1 MEELLARL
9 AALEARVEALVAENG
24 MLRAENAALRLR
36 VTELE
41 TELGKNSN
49 NSSTPPSRDGVA
61 PRKARSLRR
70 AEQKAAGRPKGKQ
83 PGTPGRRLEPVDE
96 PDERRSHPPVC
107 CTGCGSGLDA
117 APVVGT
123 EVRQVFD
130 IPPLQVRVT
139 EHTLEK
145 RRCAC
150 GTVTAGVFP
159 ADAIAATC
167 WGPEARAYAVYL
179 MDRHHIPVA
188 RVAELLSDM
197 VGAPVSTG
205 WVWGCHVEAA
215 RRLKPF
221 ITELKALLLASPV
234 VHADETGTQV
244 DTVKHWVHTIAT
256 GLLTLLVVHK
266 KRGREAII
274 DMGILTEHTGTVVH
288 DGWAPYDTISCVLAH
303 AQCGA
308 HLLRHLA
315 GLGEVTAAK
324 PFVDAMAT
332 VLIAAKTASE
342 TAADRG
348 RKRVDRRTAKRI
360 RGEYQAALNVGF
372 GLCPPG
378 RPPRLKRSGAGTWN
392 AWQRTLWN
400 LAHRMD
406 TGADD
411 VLRMLDDTAVPF
423 DNNEAERALRMVKL
437 HDKISG
443 GWRSLASA
451 QDFAT
456 VRSYLQTAGKHG
468 INRLDVL
475 RQLFTT
481 GPWLPAHP

>member
-1 MEELLARL
+1 
-9 AALEARVEALVAENG
+9 
-24 MLRAENAALRLR
+24 
-36 VTELE
+36 
-41 TELGKNSN
+41 
-49 NSSTPPSRDGVA
+49 
-61 PRKARSLRR
+61 
-70 AEQKAAGRPKGKQ
+70 
-83 PGTPGRRLEPVDE
+83 
-96 PDERRSHPPVC
+96 
-107 CTGCGSGLDA
+107 
-117 APVVGT
+117 
-123 EVRQVFD
+123 
-130 IPPLQVRVT
+130 
-139 EHTLEK
+139 
-145 RRCAC
+145 
-150 GTVTAGVFP
+150 
-159 ADAIAATC
+159 
-167 WGPEARAYAVYL
+167 

-197 VGAPVSTG
+197 VAAPVSTG

-215 RRLKPF
+215 RRLQPF
-221 ITELKALLLASPV
+221 MTALEVLLLASPV

-244 DTVKHWVHTIAT
+244 NTVKHWVHTLAT
-256 GLLTLLVVHK
+256 SLLTLLVVHP

-274 DMGILTEHTGTVVH
+274 DMGILTAHTGTVVH
-288 DGWAPYDTISCVLAH
+288 DGWAPYDTISSVLAH

-332 VLIAAKTASE
+332 ALLTAKTASE

-348 RKRVDRRTAKRI
+348 RSQVDRRTSKRI
-360 RGEYQAALNVGF
+360 RGEYQAALTLGF

-378 RPPRLKRSGAGTWN
+378 RPPRLKRSGAGTW
-392 AWQRTLWN
+392 AVWQRTLWN
-400 LAHRMD
+400 LAHRMN
-406 TGADD
+406 TGIDD

-443 GWRSLASA
+443 GWRTLAA
-451 QDFAT
+451 AKDVAT

-468 INRLDVL
+468 INRLDAL
-475 RQLFTT
+475 RLLFTT